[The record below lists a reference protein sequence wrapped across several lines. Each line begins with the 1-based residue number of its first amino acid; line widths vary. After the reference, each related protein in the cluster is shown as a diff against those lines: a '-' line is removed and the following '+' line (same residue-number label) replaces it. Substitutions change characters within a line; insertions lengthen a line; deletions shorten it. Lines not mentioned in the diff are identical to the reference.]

1 MAEDLNKSEM
11 LLVLPRNLPATKRPS
26 NFYLKKKSTKQ
37 DKSSTSPFALE
48 GIFVYLFICTLA
60 EHAGEQFVAS
70 DHGGCYMAV
79 HDDCCESDGKAESV
93 AKTVGLKFSLLQSWR
108 QKSATF
114 SQLERRRTRS
124 ALKTDR
130 VSVAQNK

>member
-1 MAEDLNKSEM
+1 M

-37 DKSSTSPFALE
+37 DKRSTSPFALE
-48 GIFVYLFICTLA
+48 GIFVYLYRDRVDITLA

-93 AKTVGLKFSLLQSWR
+93 AKTVRLKFSLLQCWR

>member
-1 MAEDLNKSEM
+1 M
-11 LLVLPRNLPATKRPS
+11 LLVLPGNLPATKRPS

-37 DKSSTSPFALE
+37 DKTLTSPFALE
-48 GIFVYLFICTLA
+48 GIFVYLYRDRVDITLA

-70 DHGGCYMAV
+70 DHGSCYVAV
-79 HDDCCESDGKAESV
+79 HDDCYESDGKAESV